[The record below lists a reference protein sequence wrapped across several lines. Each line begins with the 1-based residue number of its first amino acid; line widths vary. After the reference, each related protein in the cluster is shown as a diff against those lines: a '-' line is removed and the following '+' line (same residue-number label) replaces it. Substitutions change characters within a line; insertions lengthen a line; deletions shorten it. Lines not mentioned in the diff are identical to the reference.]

1 MSDAM
6 GALLAVEEIIND
18 LSDRRGLGHEWGS
31 IDDEIQS
38 EIMEGW
44 RVIIDA
50 RIAAAVVA
58 EREAW
63 REAAEA
69 SISHCRT
76 DCTEESFCGQCEPL
90 LAMLTARGGQ

>member
-1 MSDAM
+1 M

-18 LSDRRGLGHEWGS
+18 LSDRRGLDHEWGS

-50 RIAAAVVA
+50 RIAAAVAA
-58 EREAW
+58 EREAC
-63 REAAEA
+63 AELVDRVLFPYGGGPSSLGMA
-69 SISHCRT
+69 IR
-76 DCTEESFCGQCEPL
+76 
-90 LAMLTARGGQ
+90 ARGTP